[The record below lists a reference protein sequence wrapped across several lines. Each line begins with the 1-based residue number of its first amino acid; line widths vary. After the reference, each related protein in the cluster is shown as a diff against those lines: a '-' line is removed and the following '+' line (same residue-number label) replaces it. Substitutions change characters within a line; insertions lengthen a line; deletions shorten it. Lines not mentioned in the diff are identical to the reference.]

1 MDAQAHDSM
10 FELASARAPF
20 WLALLA
26 SAGLVDAPG
35 SSYGQ
40 EANLAITLPNP
51 DGRDPVFDQ
60 SKLSEPIIIEFSD
73 LSNSAQLSLADS
85 SGKLRL
91 INFWATWCTPCVK
104 ELPSMAALAERR
116 AGNAF
121 QVIPIAL
128 DRAESD
134 VVSDFV
140 SGLQISSL
148 EWFIDP
154 SRRSGQAADVFVL
167 PTSVIVDEEGREL
180 GRAIGSVDWES
191 EEASSLIDALLE
203 QIE

>member
-1 MDAQAHDSM
+1 
-10 FELASARAPF
+10 
-20 WLALLA
+20 
-26 SAGLVDAPG
+26 
-35 SSYGQ
+35 
-40 EANLAITLPNP
+40 
-51 DGRDPVFDQ
+51 
-60 SKLSEPIIIEFSD
+60 
-73 LSNSAQLSLADS
+73 
-85 SGKLRL
+85 
-91 INFWATWCTPCVK
+91 
-104 ELPSMAALAERR
+104 MAALAERR